1 MVAELVPQWGLWS
14 PAAVARF
21 VAAADRML
29 HPPPDP
35 ERDEADA
42 YETRNLSFALTKD
55 SVLISAVLP
64 RLEGEA
70 VIAAVE
76 AFADRLRSTVRHVP
90 AGARRADALVE
101 LVNAAAGAGKVPTR
115 GGLPVALSVT
125 VEHTALGDPVVT
137 TGRGHQLT
145 QAETRWACCDAQ
157 VTPVLVKTSGCT
169 RGANAGMAGVRSS
182 ASGPGKPNVSAGAL
196 SDGALA
202 DGNGRGNPNTDA
214 GTPTAAARIAAL
226 AALLF
231 DTRIPLAVGRTAR
244 TATLAQRRAL
254 AARDRGCV
262 IPGCSIPAEACQ
274 AHHLV
279 DWAAGGPTDVSNM
292 ALLCWGHH
300 RQVDLR
306 MWTIAPAALK
316 ASTGGGALPASSWP
330 ANHGAPF
337 VITRTPR
344 HSWRN

>member
-1 MVAELVPQWGLWS
+1 M
-14 PAAVARF
+14 
-21 VAAADRML
+21 
-29 HPPPDP
+29 
-35 ERDEADA
+35 
-42 YETRNLSFALTKD
+42 
-55 SVLISAVLP
+55 
-64 RLEGEA
+64 
-70 VIAAVE
+70 
-76 AFADRLRSTVRHVP
+76 
-90 AGARRADALVE
+90 
-101 LVNAAAGAGKVPTR
+101 
-115 GGLPVALSVT
+115 
-125 VEHTALGDPVVT
+125 
-137 TGRGHQLT
+137 
-145 QAETRWACCDAQ
+145 
-157 VTPVLVKTSGCT
+157 
-169 RGANAGMAGVRSS
+169 
-182 ASGPGKPNVSAGAL
+182 
-196 SDGALA
+196 
-202 DGNGRGNPNTDA
+202 
-214 GTPTAAARIAAL
+214 
-226 AALLF
+226 
-231 DTRIPLAVGRTAR
+231 TAR